1 MTFFYSFFFFFFR
14 VEVGLL
20 LLLMYF
26 LILKL
31 LSFYSFM
38 NLCNE
43 ERTVLQVLHQIV
55 ILKKDALLNKIDH
68 KHISRDADVV
78 NNGCF

>member
-1 MTFFYSFFFFFFR
+1 MKKGQFY
-14 VEVGLL
+14 
-20 LLLMYF
+20 
-26 LILKL
+26 K
-31 LSFYSFM
+31 
-38 NLCNE
+38 C
-43 ERTVLQVLHQIV
+43 QIV